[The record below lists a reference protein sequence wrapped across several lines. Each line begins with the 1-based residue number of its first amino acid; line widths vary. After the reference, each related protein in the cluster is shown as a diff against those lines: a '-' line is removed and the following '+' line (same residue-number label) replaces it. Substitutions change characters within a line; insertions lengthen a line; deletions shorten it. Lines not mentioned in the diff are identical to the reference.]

1 MFNISNFEIKSF
13 SIIPMKTL
21 IKDNLGIKSKNY
33 IEKEGKNE
41 TMGKAK
47 NYRDWKGKN
56 KLCKWQKSKGSGA
69 NSIIEKQEIEHGY
82 GKNCKNEKLT

>member
-1 MFNISNFEIKSF
+1 MRQWEKLR
-13 SIIPMKTL
+13 IINP
-21 IKDNLGIKSKNY
+21 N
-33 IEKEGKNE
+33 
-41 TMGKAK
+41 
-47 NYRDWKGKN
+47 RDWKGKN

>member
-1 MFNISNFEIKSF
+1 MFNISNFKIKSF

-47 NYRDWKGKN
+47 NYKP
-56 KLCKWQKSKGSGA
+56 
-69 NSIIEKQEIEHGY
+69 
-82 GKNCKNEKLT
+82 